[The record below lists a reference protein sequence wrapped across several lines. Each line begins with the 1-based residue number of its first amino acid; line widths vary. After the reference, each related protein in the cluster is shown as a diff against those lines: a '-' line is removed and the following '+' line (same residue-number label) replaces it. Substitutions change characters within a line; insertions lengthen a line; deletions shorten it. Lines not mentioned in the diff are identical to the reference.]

1 MPQSLTL
8 TPPQAAVKRQRSQ
21 ELPLSP
27 SRPTSSG
34 QAPSNGPLGGP
45 DDSADRVTV
54 RIPPYLNKTKA
65 KISLAFQELEWK
77 QRFRLQHG
85 FQNPHT
91 SPFRVDRSKTVFK
104 RNRYGNVQPWDASRV
119 RLKKP
124 IGGSDY
130 VNASPIVLKSRKAK
144 NTPGGTS
151 TPVSARQSSSTLV
164 AQNEYRYI
172 ATQGPK
178 EGQFSHFWHMV
189 MQETPGD
196 VGVVIML
203 TQHVEGNKE
212 KCAQYYPVSM
222 ENPTMILPAQEGG
235 DEDGEPGPVDDGDPF
250 LDSPTGSADADSL
263 CADSEASQTSD
274 AADEDDKSQ
283 EHDPAGS
290 VTLLSSHYDA
300 KIGCEVR
307 KLRLT
312 IDDESKTIY
321 HYYFGGW
328 PDFAKPEAEDR
339 TALLEL
345 TKVSKA
351 VAGDAPRIVHCSAGV
366 GRTGTWIALDFLLQ
380 ELEAGRLAECDPS
393 SSATPP
399 LPNPAQTSTTA
410 NGTWGTSGPPRAS
423 TPEPKDE
430 EDVIWET
437 VNTLREQRMMMVMNE
452 LQYQFIYEVLK
463 EAFIEKYAEKETG
476 PVVVEV
482 QEPSPKVAR
491 KKSPSVFGGMYQGTK
506 VGSVKGNADTVSEEA
521 ESEAETEVMD
531 GEKTREDADM
541 DSSTSD
547 EEGEA
552 TERRDLAAS
561 VGEDPYAAVAPETIR
576 EGQEKVEQNEIRD
589 HELKR

>member
-8 TPPQAAVKRQRSQ
+8 TPPQGAVKRQRSQ
-21 ELPLSP
+21 ELPFSA

-34 QAPSNGPLGGP
+34 QAPSNGATGGP
-45 DDSADRVTV
+45 DDAAGRVNV
-54 RIPPYLNKTKA
+54 RIPPYLNKSKA

-91 SPFRVDRSKTVFK
+91 SPFRVDRSKTVFN

-130 VNASPIVLKSRKAK
+130 VNASPIVLKSLTGK
-144 NTPGGTS
+144 NRPSGTS
-151 TPVSARQSSSTLV
+151 TPTPARQSSSASV
-164 AQNEYRYI
+164 AQNEYKYI

-189 MQETPGD
+189 MQETPED

-212 KCAQYYPVSM
+212 KCAQYYPVDM
-222 ENPTMILPAQEGG
+222 ENPTMILPAHEGG
-235 DEDGEPGPVDDGDPF
+235 DEDGEPGPVDD
-250 LDSPTGSADADSL
+250 
-263 CADSEASQTSD
+263 DSEASNTSD
-274 AADEDDKSQ
+274 AAGEDDKSQ
-283 EHDPAGS
+283 EQDQPDS
-290 VTLLSSHYDA
+290 ITLLSSHYDA
-300 KIGCEVR
+300 KIRCDVR

-312 IDDESKTIY
+312 IDNELKTIY

-328 PDFAKPEAEDR
+328 LDFAKPEAEDR
-339 TALLEL
+339 AALLEL

-380 ELEAGRLAECDPS
+380 ELEAGRLAEANPS
-393 SSATPP
+393 RSGTPIPDNAT
-399 LPNPAQTSTTA
+399 QTTTT
-410 NGTWGTSGPPRAS
+410 NSTWGRSGAARAS

-463 EAFIEKYAEKETG
+463 EAFVEKYAEKETG
-476 PVVVEV
+476 PVVIEV

-491 KKSPSVFGGMYQGTK
+491 RKSPSIFGGMYQGTK
-506 VGSVKGNADTVSEEA
+506 IGSVKGDADTVSDEA

-531 GEKTREDADM
+531 GEKPGVDVDM
-541 DSSTSD
+541 NNDTSD
-547 EEGEA
+547 EEGDA
-552 TERRDLAAS
+552 TGSKKVAAS
-561 VGEDPYAAVAPETIR
+561 VEEDPYAAVAPETIR
-576 EGQEKVEQNEIRD
+576 EGQKKAEQNEIRD
-589 HELKR
+589 HELK